1 LRIGLQS
8 GGMHLLARLPNG
20 APDTTLVGLA
30 EMHGLAPA
38 ALSPLSVEHD
48 CGPGL
53 LLSFTN
59 VPQERACQVAGALLH
74 AIGNRLD
81 VTSAC

>member
-1 LRIGLQS
+1 
-8 GGMHLLARLPNG
+8 
-20 APDTTLVGLA
+20 
-30 EMHGLAPA
+30 MHGLAPA

-59 VPQERACQVAGALLH
+59 VPQERACHVAGALLH

-81 VTSAC
+81 VTSAGLSSWRSRPSPPLSATSAGHQK